1 MLYGINHTACFYCS
15 SATTVFLL
23 TKYNAIAYVYVY
35 ICAILQVPVPA
46 MNIVIMI
53 VGTRGDV
60 QPFFGLGRLVHLH
73 RLLCCYWLMNECTH
87 IVDGCQA
94 CVSNVQLDCQSQF
107 CEAAVHSRLNEPS
120 YRLLFVLTGHKLVED
135 GHRVR
140 FATHTVSRC

>member
-1 MLYGINHTACFYCS
+1 MMSNMVNPSAPFPDAEQSNAEKEQLWCVEEMLS
-15 SATTVFLL
+15 
-23 TKYNAIAYVYVY
+23 
-35 ICAILQVPVPA
+35 LQTVPVPA

-60 QPFFGLGRLVHLH
+60 QPFFGLGRL
-73 RLLCCYWLMNECTH
+73 
-87 IVDGCQA
+87 A
-94 CVSNVQLDCQSQF
+94 CASNVQLDCHSQF

-140 FATHTVSRC
+140 DSKAVFMLMHIQAAVCRDIPHSSATLQPLQHASEHCQ